1 MPLRLTVHIMND
13 SSRILDTQPTVSR
26 GDKARIIASSLVGTT
41 IEFYDFYAYATAA
54 ISVFPLL
61 FFHSSSRTGAMLA
74 SLATFGVAFIARPIG
89 SIIFG
94 HYGDRAGR
102 KVTLVAS
109 LLTMGIATVLIG
121 MLPTYYQIGLWA
133 PAMLAVMRFCQGLG
147 LGGEWSGASLLA
159 GENARPGKRGFDAM
173 WPQLGAPIGFLLAN
187 GFFLIL
193 TATMGYDS
201 AAPDRSAAFL
211 TWGWRLPFLFSAV
224 IVALGLY
231 VRFKLE
237 ETPAFRH
244 IRTTGKV
251 SKTPLLEA
259 ARTSWLPMIQGTF
272 VMVATYTLFYLM
284 TTWILSYAISPVDEG
299 YLGISYHSFLV
310 IQLVT
315 ILAFAAMT
323 PVSGYLGDRWG
334 RRKLLLR
341 VTTLMALFG
350 LTFGLFLSP
359 ERMGTGAQANLGLM
373 TIFMLIGM
381 TLMGLTF
388 GIQSALL
395 PELFPTNV
403 RYTGSAVSYNV
414 ASILGAA
421 VAPFIATWLASR
433 YGPST
438 VGLYL
443 TAMAA
448 LTLIALWSIPE
459 TRDLDIEVAADAESM
474 RAVSP
479 ERDLVDA

>member
-1 MPLRLTVHIMND
+1 M
-13 SSRILDTQPTVSR
+13 
-26 GDKARIIASSLVGTT
+26 
-41 IEFYDFYAYATAA
+41 
-54 ISVFPLL
+54 
-61 FFHSSSRTGAMLA
+61 
-74 SLATFGVAFIARPIG
+74 
-89 SIIFG
+89 
-94 HYGDRAGR
+94 
-102 KVTLVAS
+102 
-109 LLTMGIATVLIG
+109 
-121 MLPTYYQIGLWA
+121 
-133 PAMLAVMRFCQGLG
+133 
-147 LGGEWSGASLLA
+147 
-159 GENARPGKRGFDAM
+159 
-173 WPQLGAPIGFLLAN
+173 
-187 GFFLIL
+187 
-193 TATMGYDS
+193 
-201 AAPDRSAAFL
+201 
-211 TWGWRLPFLFSAV
+211 
-224 IVALGLY
+224 
-231 VRFKLE
+231 
-237 ETPAFRH
+237 
-244 IRTTGKV
+244 
-251 SKTPLLEA
+251 
-259 ARTSWLPMIQGTF
+259 
-272 VMVATYTLFYLM
+272 
-284 TTWILSYAISPVDEG
+284 
-299 YLGISYHSFLV
+299 
-310 IQLVT
+310 T